1 MGILSDL
8 LKPFKSAEKSIE
20 SQTLGR
26 AKSKATRMQSMP
38 KSKLN
43 STMGKATSSVNKE
56 IRKAT
61 TPPKI

>member
-1 MGILSDL
+1 VGILNDL

-20 SQTLGR
+20 SQTVGK
-26 AKSKATRMQSMP
+26 AKRNAKKMQSMP

-43 STMGKATSSVNKE
+43 SSVGKATGSVNKE

-61 TPPKI
+61 KPPKF